1 MRLVLVGDQF
11 SQMLAT
17 FRRSAFRFEQQP
29 VYTVA
34 YEHEIFERYKAG
46 HRDRSPEVPVLAGWL
61 DQIRRQVAEGK
72 TITRVRIFDEP
83 PTLYQQWEAHHSQ
96 WNEEAGETMYYLT
109 RSQARKAG
117 LLPAAGDKDW
127 WLFDDT
133 LLMEMSYDKQGHRT
147 HTELTDEE
155 ASVQQ
160 ARTWRDLAV
169 RTARKV
175 NAQ

>member
-17 FRRSAFRFEQQP
+17 FSRSAFRFEQQP

-34 YEHEIFERYKAG
+34 YEREIFERYKAG
-46 HRDRSPEVPVLAGWL
+46 HRDPSPEVPVLAGWL
-61 DQIRRQVAEGK
+61 DQIRRQVAQGK
-72 TITRVRIFDEP
+72 TIERVRIFDEP
-83 PTLYQQWEAHHSQ
+83 PTLYQQWEAHASQ
-96 WNEEAGETMYYLT
+96 WNEEAGEVMHYLT
-109 RSQARKAG
+109 RSQAYEVG
-117 LLPAAGDKDW
+117 LLPAAGDNDW

-133 LLMEMSYDKQGHRT
+133 LLMEMSYDEQGRRI

-160 ARTWRDLAV
+160 ARSWRDLAV
-169 RTARKV
+169 HTARKV
-175 NAQ
+175 TAQ